1 MPWGLSQQVPKQP
14 FTGDS
19 VTVVSEAV
27 DDPTENDPTER
38 SEAASPTT
46 TESGLH
52 GREELGEIDVVAIEA
67 DLDGVQAALTRLADG
82 TYWTDEVTGE
92 PLPTDVLAADPLARR
107 A

>member
-27 DDPTENDPTER
+27 DDPTENDPTD
-38 SEAASPTT
+38 P
-46 TESGLH
+46 GPH

-82 TYWTDEVTGE
+82 TYWTDEVTSE